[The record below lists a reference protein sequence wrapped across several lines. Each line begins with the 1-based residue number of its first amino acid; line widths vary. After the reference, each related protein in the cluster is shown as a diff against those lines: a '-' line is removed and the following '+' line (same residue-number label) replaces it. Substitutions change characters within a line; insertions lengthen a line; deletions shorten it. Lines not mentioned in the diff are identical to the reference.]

1 MASSAARHRFSFN
14 HPFYLPQ
21 GEAAL
26 IADKAAQ
33 LSRLETGGGPLLR
46 AQSAR
51 WLCFGAAGGTGPA
64 ALRHANL
71 LCREFALGE
80 ALAFGLFGW
89 GQHTSVHGH
98 RTLLLTLRLPLLR
111 DTISGKTAHLLP
123 PLTAR
128 HFCRRH
134 RRGHCCVHA
143 PH

>member
-1 MASSAARHRFSFN
+1 MHEKACVSRANALRACILTGATRLL
-14 HPFYLPQ
+14 LPVQ

-33 LSRLETGGGPLLR
+33 QSRFETGGGPLLR

-80 ALAFGLFGW
+80 HPELFEHERMFGW
-89 GQHTSVHGH
+89 SSVTS
-98 RTLLLTLRLPLLR
+98 
-111 DTISGKTAHLLP
+111 
-123 PLTAR
+123 
-128 HFCRRH
+128 
-134 RRGHCCVHA
+134 CVCMA
-143 PH
+143 VLN